1 MSSVKRKTVHGLG
14 LGRGGSGQTLMSSV
28 ASFPR
33 DLGQEVLSGVREAM
47 QK

>member
-1 MSSVKRKTVHGLG
+1 MSGI
-14 LGRGGSGQTLMSSV
+14 

-47 QK
+47 QKWAGLSVAGCWVPFSRMR